1 MDFADHLDR
10 MADSF
15 GDDVPALTPN
25 MPDEWA
31 VQRVLTTVIE
41 RIESTSTA
49 TPTGRVRTALRQA
62 ARAAPGS
69 EWDEL
74 LVRLARACAL
84 IEIEGLERDVK
95 TMARRQLRQ
104 VRKAAELGRFRAF
117 AAHPPEQLRLAEV
130 VTVSPPDCDACTV
143 RSDDETGPAILRFW
157 ASPLA
162 GRDSTLGWVYLC
174 RRCLGGG
181 WFDPEKSVW
190 EMCDPRDTD
199 GIDELTDRATSTGED
214 HDRAY

>member
-1 MDFADHLDR
+1 MNDRPDSTMDFGDYLDW
-10 MADSF
+10 MAESF
-15 GDDVPALTPN
+15 DVDLPAPTAI
-25 MPDEWA
+25 PDEVA
-31 VQRVLTTVIE
+31 VQMALTTVIE
-41 RIESTSTA
+41 CIESTSTA
-49 TPTGRVRTALRQA
+49 TPTGRVGTALREA

-74 LVRLARACAL
+74 LVRLGRACAL
-84 IEIEGLERDVK
+84 IEIEGLERDLK
-95 TMARRQLRQ
+95 TMAKHQLRQ
-104 VRKAAELGRFRAF
+104 VHKAAELGRFRAF
-117 AAHPPEQLRLAEV
+117 ASHPPEQRRLAEV
-130 VTVSPPDCDACTV
+130 VNVSPPDCDACTGTV

-190 EMCDPRDTD
+190 EMCDPMDTD
-199 GIDELTDRATSTGED
+199 GIDELTR
-214 HDRAY
+214 